1 MKILF
6 VHQNFP
12 GQFKNLVTALAQ
24 QGQHEVVAVG
34 YSDHKPAAPYRYVRC
49 TLARGNA
56 PGTPE
61 ALVDFESKILR
72 AEATANAA
80 RQLQREGFEPDVIV
94 GHPGWGEC
102 LFLHDVWP
110 RARLGLY
117 CEYFYRATGQDIG
130 FDPESG
136 ATDAAA
142 AQRIRLKNAHS
153 LLSLS
158 EADALY
164 CPTQWQAHTY
174 PAEYRARMTVV
185 HDGVDTAYFAP
196 DASAFVELDGR
207 RLDRNSNVV
216 TFVARNLE
224 PCRGFHTFM
233 RALPEVL
240 RSNPGCQVVIVG
252 DPAPGYGP
260 GPVAGTWQ
268 DALLNEVGAQL
279 SPERVRF
286 VGLVPVSVFR
296 TLMQISSVHVYLTYP
311 FVLSWS
317 VLQAMSCA
325 ALVVGSRTPPLQE
338 VLEHEVNGLLV
349 DFFSPAEL
357 ASAVTRALGK
367 AADIQAMRQ
376 RAREAVMERYDWQTV
391 CLPRQLEW
399 LAQLN
404 GPRIDRS
411 PETRN

>member
-12 GQFKNLVTALAQ
+12 GQFKSLAAALAQ
-24 QGQHEVVAVG
+24 QGPHDVVAVG
-34 YSDHKPAAPYRYVRC
+34 YSDHKPTAPYRYVRC

-61 ALVDFESKILR
+61 ALVDFESKLLR
-72 AEATANAA
+72 AEATAQAA
-80 RQLQREGFEPDVIV
+80 RQLKRDGFEPDVIV

-102 LFLHDVWP
+102 LFLKDVWP

-130 FDPESG
+130 FDPEFD

-142 AQRIRLKNAHS
+142 AQRIRLKNAHA

-158 EADALY
+158 DADALY
-164 CPTQWQAHTY
+164 CPTQWQANTY
-174 PAEYRARMTVV
+174 PAEYRARMTVG

-196 DASAFVELDGR
+196 DAKAFVELDGR
-207 RLDRNSNVV
+207 RLDRDSNVV

-240 RSNPGCQVVIVG
+240 QRNPGCQVIIVG
-252 DPAPGYGP
+252 DPSPGYGP
-260 GPVAGTWQ
+260 GPSAGTWQ
-268 DALLNEVGAQL
+268 DALLGEVGRLL

-286 VGLVPVSVFR
+286 VGLVPLPVFR
-296 TLMQISSVHVYLTYP
+296 TLMQISSAHVYLTYP

-317 VLQAMSCA
+317 VLQAMSCG
-325 ALVVGSRTPPLQE
+325 ALVVGSRTPPVQE
-338 VLEHEVNGLLV
+338 VLSHEVNGLLV
-349 DFFSPAEL
+349 DFFSPSEVA
-357 ASAVTRALGK
+357 AAVTRALGH

-376 RAREAVMERYDWQTV
+376 RARDEMIDRYDWQSV

-404 GPRIDRS
+404 GPKID
-411 PETRN
+411 